1 MSERRSEP
9 RMLCADLVDIRW
21 KDKTGKSCR
30 AVANLEDISPSGACI
45 QVDSQI
51 PLGATVEVSYPKG
64 SFSGVVRYCSFR
76 EIGFYIGLMFETGCR
91 WSENSFKPMHLF
103 DPRTLVR
110 KFDKASK
117 PSPPVS

>member
-1 MSERRSEP
+1 
-9 RMLCADLVDIRW
+9 MLCADLVDVRW
-21 KDKTGKSCR
+21 RDKTGKSCR

-51 PLGATVEVSYPKG
+51 PLGTAVEVSYPKG

-110 KFDKASK
+110 KFDKAAK